1 MNIFLGDEI
10 TIKRE
15 ETYITGKVHGLVLDG
30 KGELERLYING
41 IDQAFWLNDKWLVVD
56 DTEEEEDEL

>member
-10 TIKRE
+10 TIKRD
-15 ETYITGKVHGLVLDG
+15 ETYITGKVHGLVLDS

-41 IDQAFWLNDKWLVVD
+41 VDQAFWLNDKWLVVD
-56 DTEEEEDEL
+56 DAEEEENEL